1 MKYRSEICEV
11 MHQDAIADFK
21 VGAISDTR
29 MREYDE
35 LCLTPEALQDKYAQG
50 NNTHETVNMEHA
62 DLATA

>member
-21 VGAISDTR
+21 VGAISEAE

-35 LCLTPEALQDKYAQG
+35 LCLASPKSERESA
-50 NNTHETVNMEHA
+50 TVYNEDAINLEHISHA
-62 DLATA
+62 AI